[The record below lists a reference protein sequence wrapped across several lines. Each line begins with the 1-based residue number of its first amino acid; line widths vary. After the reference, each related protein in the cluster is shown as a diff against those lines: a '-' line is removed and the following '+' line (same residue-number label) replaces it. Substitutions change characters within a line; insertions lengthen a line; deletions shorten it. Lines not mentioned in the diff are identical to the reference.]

1 MAKQL
6 RPSAFKP
13 RSKTLQR
20 ITRAIAKN
28 HKSIKSLR
36 ISNMTSP
43 LQMRFKKHFLAATAL
58 FLSIAPQSLAQN
70 NNDAALTKQFRQ
82 AFESGCNQ
90 GQTPG
95 VKNQKK
101 YCTCLA
107 NSYQARYSGVEL
119 SAISQLAGQTGQ
131 QGSTLV
137 NIMMSPEARSCASKN

>member
-1 MAKQL
+1 MHL
-6 RPSAFKP
+6 
-13 RSKTLQR
+13 
-20 ITRAIAKN
+20 
-28 HKSIKSLR
+28 
-36 ISNMTSP
+36 
-43 LQMRFKKHFLAATAL
+43 KKHLLIATAL
-58 FLSIAPQSLAQN
+58 FLSAAPQSLAQN
-70 NNDAALTKQFRQ
+70 NNNAALTKQFRE

-95 VKNQKK
+95 VKSQKK

-137 NIMMSPEARSCASKN
+137 NIMMSPEARACSSKN